1 MRRRWNPCMVH
12 VKYLTHFIHFAR
24 SKCSYWFAGYTKV
37 HVGRLGLPGSLMR
50 SQALSA
56 SRSQTQSMCG
66 LMQRRLLTPEV
77 HHNEEDGAHSLP
89 RGDSVLTTAHIP
101 IHNLLHSPTV
111 LALRCRD
118 QRLAKTDFDFRPCW
132 WLGSPST
139 WCLTKG
145 QRYPVHWELLL
156 PPRGWWW
163 KGGPFSYVTKATS
176 GSAVRCC
183 VVPGHQGGA
192 T

>member
-1 MRRRWNPCMVH
+1 MSG
-12 VKYLTHFIHFAR
+12 TSI
-24 SKCSYWFAGYTKV
+24 G
-37 HVGRLGLPGSLMR
+37 
-50 SQALSA
+50 SQAVCALG
-56 SRSQTQSMCG
+56 SQTQPMCG

-101 IHNLLHSPTV
+101 IHNLLHSPTMF
-111 LALRCRD
+111 ALRCRD
-118 QRLAKTDFDFRPCW
+118 QRLAKSDFDFRPCCR
-132 WLGSPST
+132 LGSPST

-156 PPRGWWW
+156 PPRGRWR

-176 GSAVRCC
+176 GSAVRCG

-192 T
+192 I